1 MKIGIACGGTGGHI
15 FPGLAVAEELRRRG
29 HAVVLWLAG
38 KPGEDLA
45 LAGWN
50 GPIVTVYARGVSSH
64 APRAMIATCFRLAR
78 AVLQCR
84 RSLKRFSPDVL
95 LAMGSYASVGPVLAA
110 RWLNIPVVLHE
121 ANVIP
126 GRAIRF
132 LGRWAEAV
140 AVGFEETRSHLAH
153 RRLVVTG
160 MPVREGGE
168 RRAEGGERRAEGGE
182 RRTESG
188 ERRTESGERKAESG
202 ERRAESGERKAESGE
217 WRAESGERLADDG
230 RRMKPTP
237 NIECKTEECKRP
249 QSEIGNQQSEIKNQK
264 SEISWGALAPT
275 VFTLLVMGGSRGAHR
290 LNEVASQAI
299 VRLHCEGNS
308 LQAIHLAGPADE
320 GAIRQVYRQAGVPH
334 AVFGFLHEMPRAYR
348 QSSLAICRSGAS
360 TCAELSCYGTP
371 ALLVPYPFAIHQHQA
386 ANADALA
393 ASGSADIC
401 DEQILTVDW
410 LVGYVAGLMR
420 DPARLAHMRAAA
432 LRRVTNDP
440 ASALADL
447 VEEVGNRTTDG
458 RRRTTGAGL

>member
-1 MKIGIACGGTGGHI
+1 MIVMKIGIACGGTGGHI

-140 AVGFEETRSHLAH
+140 AVGFEETRPHLAH

-160 MPVREGGE
+160 MPVRGGGE

-188 ERRTESGERKAESG
+188 EREDRTT
-202 ERRAESGERKAESGE
+202 
-217 WRAESGERLADDG
+217 DDG
-230 RRMKPTP
+230 RQMPDGRRR
-237 NIECKTEECKRP
+237 KTDA
-249 QSEIGNQQSEIKNQK
+249 GNLKLEQSEIKNQK